1 MTCRIKEEK
10 HRDRML
16 TIRTEHTEVRHRGP
30 PPGRS
35 SPPLLARRLPRLRRH
50 PADPARAVRRRLRRA
65 MSLDLTKL
73 TEKKQALEEELA
85 RTEKQI
91 YDLEADFLQETLK
104 EGNILRG
111 WEGYLGTQ
119 SSSGA
124 IRRINRFREADRM
137 FSGSSCTSGASASF
151 GPAKAAGGGGGGGG
165 GAKMKKRRRR
175 EEEDE

>member
-1 MTCRIKEEK
+1 
-10 HRDRML
+10 
-16 TIRTEHTEVRHRGP
+16 
-30 PPGRS
+30 
-35 SPPLLARRLPRLRRH
+35 
-50 PADPARAVRRRLRRA
+50 

-151 GPAKAAGGGGGGGG
+151 GPAEAAGGGGGGGGG

>member
-1 MTCRIKEEK
+1 
-10 HRDRML
+10 
-16 TIRTEHTEVRHRGP
+16 
-30 PPGRS
+30 
-35 SPPLLARRLPRLRRH
+35 
-50 PADPARAVRRRLRRA
+50 

-137 FSGSSCTSGASASF
+137 FSASSVTSGQQSTFNAGAQA
-151 GPAKAAGGGGGGGG
+151 PKAGGGVAASAAAGPA
-165 GAKMKKRRRR
+165 GAKIKKKRSGG
-175 EEEDE
+175 

>member
-1 MTCRIKEEK
+1 
-10 HRDRML
+10 
-16 TIRTEHTEVRHRGP
+16 
-30 PPGRS
+30 
-35 SPPLLARRLPRLRRH
+35 
-50 PADPARAVRRRLRRA
+50 

-124 IRRINRFREADRM
+124 T
-137 FSGSSCTSGASASF
+137 SSSHPHAHAQTQPGIMGLSASVPF
-151 GPAKAAGGGGGGGG
+151 EVSA
-165 GAKMKKRRRR
+165 R
-175 EEEDE
+175 E

>member
-1 MTCRIKEEK
+1 MAAQPSRRGLEAVG
-10 HRDRML
+10 RL
-16 TIRTEHTEVRHRGP
+16 EVFVERQRQ
-30 PPGRS
+30 
-35 SPPLLARRLPRLRRH
+35 RRH
-50 PADPARAVRRRLRRA
+50 PGGDGAAAAEQTGLSPLH
-65 MSLDLTKL
+65 TKL

>member
-1 MTCRIKEEK
+1 
-10 HRDRML
+10 
-16 TIRTEHTEVRHRGP
+16 
-30 PPGRS
+30 
-35 SPPLLARRLPRLRRH
+35 
-50 PADPARAVRRRLRRA
+50 

-137 FSGSSCTSGASASF
+137 FSASSVTSGQASTFNAGQAAKKAGGDSSNAAA
-151 GPAKAAGGGGGGGG
+151 GPA
-165 GAKMKKRRRR
+165 GAKIKKNRSRG
-175 EEEDE
+175 

>member
-1 MTCRIKEEK
+1 
-10 HRDRML
+10 
-16 TIRTEHTEVRHRGP
+16 
-30 PPGRS
+30 
-35 SPPLLARRLPRLRRH
+35 
-50 PADPARAVRRRLRRA
+50 
-65 MSLDLTKL
+65 MSLDITKL
-73 TEKKQALEEELA
+73 QEKKQALEEELA

-137 FSGSSCTSGASASF
+137 FSGSSVTSGATTASF
-151 GPAKAAGGGGGGGG
+151 GPAKAAGASGGGGG

-175 EEEDE
+175 DEDE